1 MLCQKCGINT
11 ANVFYKQNNNGKVT
25 ELALC
30 SECAASA
37 GASRTAATQS
47 GGFFGDPF
55 GIDLF
60 SSLLGTP
67 VQVRGASTEKV
78 CPLCGSSY
86 RELVSGGKVGCAKCY
101 EVFKEELA
109 PTVAKIHGRS
119 RHVGRIPSGYVNDYV
134 NDNEKILGS
143 PVKTEEQIL
152 KERITALNNEQKKAV
167 EVQNYERAAE
177 LRDEIRRLEGGK
189 ESN

>member
-86 RELVSGGKVGCAKCY
+86 RDLVSGGKVGCAKCY
-101 EVFKEELA
+101 EVFKDELA

-119 RHVGRIPSGYVNDYV
+119 RHVGRIPAGYANS
-134 NDNEKILGS
+134 NEKTGKTA
-143 PVKTEEQIL
+143 VKTEVQL
-152 KERITALNNEQKKAV
+152 LAERIDALKAEQKKAV
-167 EVQNYERAAE
+167 EAQNYERAAE
-177 LRDEIRRLEGGK
+177 LRDEIRELEGRK

>member
-101 EVFKEELA
+101 EVFKEEFA

-119 RHVGRIPSGYVNDYV
+119 RHVGRIPSGYVND
-134 NDNEKILGS
+134 NEKIVGS

-152 KERITALNNEQKKAV
+152 KERITALNNEQRKAV